1 MQARN
6 SSLLLIRERVEG
18 SRQEGEEVA
27 ALLVWKRSPSLG
39 EAAHLFAAP
48 PLDSPFSIPKLCF
61 LRVPFGT
68 LSD

>member
-1 MQARN
+1 MQARD
-6 SSLLLIRERVEG
+6 SSLLLIRERVVG
-18 SRQEGEEVA
+18 SRQEGEGVA
-27 ALLVWKRSPSLG
+27 ALLVLKRSPSLV
-39 EAAHLFAAP
+39 EAAHLYATP